1 MTVSDPSSLVSLE
14 NDGQRQISNFVAN
27 NTDSLN
33 LDNFDLQELLNDGN
47 KSVVNVPLPIAEHE
61 VEDEEKEQSQRYM
74 SIL

>member
-47 KSVVNVPLPIAEHE
+47 KSVVNVPVPIVEHE

>member
-33 LDNFDLQELLNDGN
+33 LDNLALQELSNDGN
-47 KSVVNVPLPIAEHE
+47 KCVVNVPVPIVEH
-61 VEDEEKEQSQRYM
+61 EEKEQSQRYM